1 MCQKSSHK
9 SSLLF
14 RVLNKIELVQLS
26 RPAGHFNF
34 SNYVHVTAALLLYFL
49 NIIIEF
55 PVKLRQRTK
64 GSKAGKQSLF
74 HQYSAL
80 LCKNLYRVAHKKWTI
95 TFCCP
100 HVYHI
105 HYEKF
110 CNTSTVPKTLIEMSF
125 TMSTHHCNNRS
136 QSFPKLSDCP
146 IHEICQTCLWH
157 I

>member
-55 PVKLRQRTK
+55 PVKLRQRTQRFE
-64 GSKAGKQSLF
+64 GWEAIVVSSV
-74 HQYSAL
+74 
-80 LCKNLYRVAHKKWTI
+80 LCI
-95 TFCCP
+95 T
-100 HVYHI
+100 VQ
-105 HYEKF
+105 KF
-110 CNTSTVPKTLIEMSF
+110 IQGGT
-125 TMSTHHCNNRS
+125 
-136 QSFPKLSDCP
+136 
-146 IHEICQTCLWH
+146 
-157 I
+157 